1 MSIDD
6 DKNILRNSLPEGKES
21 NGKSLQNLK
30 PGLTKSI
37 HRLLPG
43 EKKFVLEMAKKEE

>member
-30 PGLTKSI
+30 PDPTKSI
-37 HRLLPG
+37 HRFLP
-43 EKKFVLEMAKKEE
+43 ERKEFVLEVAKEEE